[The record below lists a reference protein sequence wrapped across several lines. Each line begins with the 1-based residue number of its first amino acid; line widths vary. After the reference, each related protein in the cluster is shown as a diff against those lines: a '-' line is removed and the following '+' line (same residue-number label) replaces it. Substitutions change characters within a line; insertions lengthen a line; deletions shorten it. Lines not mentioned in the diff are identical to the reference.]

1 MHVQILEI
9 DKRLRAQCVA
19 NAPHSW
25 AMLMKAAGWAEPA
38 KRPECEEASYSG
50 LGAIPL
56 PSNWIDGR
64 RVRAA
69 EKAPQR
75 KRPCRSRAT
84 ARRSLLRHAC
94 VKRCKGQPE
103 SVRCGRK

>member
-1 MHVQILEI
+1 MHLQIVEVNRQLT
-9 DKRLRAQCVA
+9 RRYVA
-19 NAPHSW
+19 NAPDQSRRMGGT
-25 AMLMKAAGWAEPA
+25 ARAAGML
-38 KRPECEEASYSG
+38 RGQYSG

-84 ARRSLLRHAC
+84 ARRSLIRHAFLLA
-94 VKRCKGQPE
+94 QPFTARINRTHPG
-103 SVRCGRK
+103 VTYDG